1 MKTVDTV
8 DKSGLP
14 VAAGGV
20 ELTEKDLHCAA
31 HHIEELIRRHW
42 RNEEDGPDAC
52 ELCPLVNECLDE
64 NRTTHPWET
73 FKKLFKIT
81 GAKTSEVRKPKKS

>member
-1 MKTVDTV
+1 MKAVDNV

-14 VAAGGV
+14 VVIGGV

-52 ELCPLVNECLDE
+52 ELCPLVNECLGESRVTD
-64 NRTTHPWET
+64 PWET
-73 FKKLFKIT
+73 FYKLFELT
-81 GAKTSEVRKPKKS
+81 GAKTTMGMRNTTV